1 MQTGTRRVASMQ
13 DKKRQSVVC
22 AVVFLI
28 PAFFFLGVYM
38 FYSIFSSFEIS
49 LYNWNGIG
57 PRTEFAGLAN
67 WRELIKDYQ
76 FLRAMGNNLIIVV
89 LSVVIQMPIGMA
101 LAYILDVGGKK
112 LNFFKVAWFLPLL
125 MSSVAIGF
133 LFKHVLDPNFG
144 LISGVM
150 QLFGASGGI
159 DFLGDPNKAL
169 YAVVVV
175 ICWQF
180 IPFYMVYY
188 LAGLGGLP
196 EEVYEA
202 SIIDGAT
209 RAQYFFRC
217 ALPQLMP
224 TIKSAV
230 TMSMVGSLK
239 YFDLIYVMTGG
250 GPSGSTELMATYMY
264 RNSFAMQKMSYGSTI
279 ASAMFLFITLF
290 SLVSI
295 RLMNRKGD

>member
-1 MQTGTRRVASMQ
+1 MVQPKPASLQ
-13 DKKRQSVVC
+13 ARKRQAVIC
-22 AVVFLI
+22 AVVFLA
-28 PAFFFLGVYM
+28 PTFFFLGVFM
-38 FYSIFSSFEIS
+38 FYSIFSSLQIS
-49 LYNWNGIG
+49 LFNWNGIG
-57 PRTEFAGLAN
+57 PRTQFVGLQN
-67 WRELIKDYQ
+67 WAELLKDYR
-76 FLRAMGNNLIIVV
+76 FIRALGNNLIIVV
-89 LSVVIQMPIGMA
+89 LSIVFQMPIGMG
-101 LAYILDVGGKK
+101 LAYILDTAGKK
-112 LNFFKVAWFLPLL
+112 FNLFKVAWFLPLL

-133 LFKHVLDPNFG
+133 LFKYVYEPNYG
-144 LISGVM
+144 LVAALLKLVG
-150 QLFGASGGI
+150 LKGI
-159 DFLGDPNKAL
+159 DFLGNPHIAL
-169 YAVVVV
+169 YAVVGV

-209 RAQYFFRC
+209 RRQYFFRC
-217 ALPQLMP
+217 ALPMLMP

-264 RNSFAMQKMSYGSTI
+264 KKSFAEQMMSYGATV
-279 ASAMFLFITLF
+279 ASAMFLFITIF